1 MRFLTQINTYMGSRI
16 QETQYGTEW
25 EGAPRVT
32 VTRPEAGR
40 RDVFRSSAF
49 EKTNVTPTVSERLE
63 ERFTQQ
69 EVLGPKLRTQKIK
82 PIEKYQKA
90 FTPGETKES

>member
-1 MRFLTQINTYMGSRI
+1 M
-16 QETQYGTEW
+16 
-25 EGAPRVT
+25 T
-32 VTRPEAGR
+32 VTRTEAAR

-82 PIEKYQKA
+82 PIEKYQKLSLQGRQKNPSRH
-90 FTPGETKES
+90 FRSEYTLWPHRTP